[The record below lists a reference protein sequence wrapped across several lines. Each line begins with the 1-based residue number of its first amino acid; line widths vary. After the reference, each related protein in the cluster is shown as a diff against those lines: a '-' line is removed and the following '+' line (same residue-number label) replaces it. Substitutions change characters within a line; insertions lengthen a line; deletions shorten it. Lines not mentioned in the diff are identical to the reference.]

1 MAVPGAVGFRPEKGG
16 VMRRGEKLEI
26 ERLEKPDF
34 MTDGEWKATLE
45 TISMLNQTIPE
56 EVWKLVGEK
65 VTDLNRIRSDGW
77 EDREKF
83 LSTEGREF
91 TESGAAPTLLLTTIG
106 RKSGK
111 EFTTPVNNMR
121 DGDNYYVVASLAG
134 FDALPNWYLN
144 LEKNQRVWVQVKDEK
159 VPATARRLSKEE
171 KAQLWPRLLKEAQP
185 LWAYFQMFT
194 QREFPVVIITPEK

>member
-1 MAVPGAVGFRPEKGG
+1 MNK
-16 VMRRGEKLEI
+16 GEKLEI
-26 ERLEKPDF
+26 DKLEKPAF

-45 TISMLNQTIPE
+45 TLSMLNQIIPDD
-56 EVWKLVGEK
+56 VWKDVGDK
-65 VTDLNRIRSDGW
+65 VTSLDRIRSDGR

-111 EFTTPVNNMR
+111 EFTTPVNIMR
-121 DGDNYYVVASLAG
+121 DGDNYLVVASLAG
-134 FDALPNWYLN
+134 YDVLPHWYLN
-144 LEKNQRVWVQVKDEK
+144 LEKNPRVWVQAKDKK
-159 VPATARRLSKEE
+159 VPATARRLSREE
-171 KAQLWPRLLKEAQP
+171 KAPLWPRLLTEGQP

-194 QREFPVVIITPEK
+194 QREFPVVIITPEQ